1 MILNRIR
8 AIRVL
13 CYANEL
19 MLVRHIESQPFQGG
33 QRVRYP
39 YRLRRLVISSNRQR
53 IDQTTR
59 CRLLNDTRVAR
70 NRYLSI

>member
-8 AIRVL
+8 VIRIL

-19 MLVRHIESQPFQGG
+19 MLVRHIESQGG

-59 CRLLNDTRVAR
+59 CRLLSDTRVAR
-70 NRYLSI
+70 NRYLFI